1 MGLFQTIHL
10 EARKREL
17 QFLVIGGLAVNFHGY
32 SRDTADL
39 DLLIHWDARE
49 HWLSLFLEL
58 SYTVFQD
65 MGAFIQLAP
74 PTQGE
79 WPVDLM
85 MVREP
90 TFRPIFDHG
99 KEVEMY
105 GAQLLIPALEHLLA
119 LKLHALKHSHAGR
132 FLKDFLDV
140 ENLVRVN
147 KVDLRSDAVRHLFL
161 KYGTIELYEKISRAC
176 DTGKF

>member
-1 MGLFQTIHL
+1 MSLFQTIES

-32 SRDTADL
+32 PHDTADL
-39 DLLIHWDARE
+39 DILTPQEARVP
-49 HWLSLFLEL
+49 WLSLLAEL
-58 SYTVFQD
+58 GYSVYQD
-65 MGAFIQLAP
+65 KGAFIQLSP
-74 PTQGE
+74 PSEGA

-99 KEVEMY
+99 KEVDMY
-105 GAQLLIPALEHLLA
+105 GARVLIPTLEHLLA
-119 LKLHALKHSHAGR
+119 LKLPALKHTRARR

-140 ENLVRVN
+140 ENLVKVN
-147 KVDLRSDAVRHLFL
+147 KVDLRSDSVRQMFI
-161 KYGTIELYEKISRAC
+161 KYGTAEIYKKISRAC
-176 DTGKF
+176 SAE